1 MFGELC
7 KTGGH
12 PTVQVAPPRQA
23 VFVPLFGELCK
34 TVYSHLPN
42 TCQMVFSSPCSGNYV
57 KRAAVERAKRASW
70 TFSSPC
76 SGNYVKQLSLKA
88 AYLLLSA
95 WHLRSGLLFHQNQV
109 VILFLK
115 ASEPSRY
122 MVRSGLSRKR

>member
-1 MFGELC
+1 MEQE
-7 KTGGH
+7 K
-12 PTVQVAPPRQA
+12 
-23 VFVPLFGELCK
+23 
-34 TVYSHLPN
+34 
-42 TCQMVFSSPCSGNYV
+42 
-57 KRAAVERAKRASW
+57 
-70 TFSSPC
+70 FSSPC